1 MGVHHA
7 AAGAGGGEGVLLTV
21 GADAEALVVAAADGG
36 GPLRHGGI
44 KGLVAVCLPG
54 GVGVP
59 GVGLVAVLGG
69 DDGHLLGAVVQVVE
83 VVAEPAVQ
91 DLVVAGIAD
100 VKTRLPAG

>member
-7 AAGAGGGEGVLLTV
+7 AAGAGGCEGVLLTV
-21 GADAEALVVAAADGG
+21 GADAEALVVAADGG

-54 GVGVP
+54 GVDVP

-91 DLVVAGIAD
+91 DLIVAGIAD